1 MSFGNGENFY
11 AILGAGKTASPDEI
25 ERLYKHLARQHH
37 PDRGG
42 DAEVMKVINEAYR
55 VLGNEDTRR
64 LYDSHIQVSEAALR
78 SVVPPLSP
86 PSALL
91 PDTVAGR
98 LISASLV
105 LLIGLTF
112 LFLVRIY
119 YIRFMWPI
127 FIVAALVVILGVRK
141 LHGLWTGESGTI
153 SLDASQRMGSGT
165 GVLVYRVRRRLRHL
179 STDELNLKDK
189 LSYERSENVYRRLVS
204 LVPNSRSSTKM
215 CDRASAIE
223 P

>member
-1 MSFGNGENFY
+1 MSFGNGENYY

-141 LHGLWTGESGTI
+141 LHRVMVFGRESLAP
-153 SLDASQRMGSGT
+153 SHSM
-165 GVLVYRVRRRLRHL
+165 RRNVWVQ
-179 STDELNLKDK
+179 ELAFWFIVCGGAYGIYL
-189 LSYERSENVYRRLVS
+189 LM
-204 LVPNSRSSTKM
+204 SS
-215 CDRASAIE
+215 I
-223 P
+223 